1 MNDLTAYPN
10 DNAERN
16 KWLLLAHI
24 LGNRISATEKIA
36 NTTRNFPGL
45 PYIFFSL
52 KKPVNVLLRS
62 AWKVHGRKQLTIKI
76 MQAAIP
82 THLLYFIFY

>member
-1 MNDLTAYPN
+1 MNVLTAYPN

-16 KWLLLAHI
+16 KWLRLAHT
-24 LGNRISATEKIA
+24 LGNRINATEMME

-62 AWKVHGRKQLTIKI
+62 AW
-76 MQAAIP
+76 
-82 THLLYFIFY
+82 